1 MTKNRLMLEL
11 ANFPVKEVE
20 FGNRTRYENGL
31 LEICKEEMVSL
42 ILEDP
47 RVSFA
52 DIDIAFPGEQTR
64 IVNVRDAVEPRIK
77 VSGPGSVF
85 PGILGPVE
93 TVGSGTTHRMS
104 GITVMPSADF
114 RPTILNGTAAPS
126 AGIVDMWGTGGQ
138 LTPFGSLINIVPK
151 FELRDGIN
159 ELEAHTAIQAVELKV
174 ALRLAQTTLQKKPV
188 EAEILE
194 LAETDPTLPRVV
206 YIMTC
211 LTHRYHPYYHSGVA
225 YYGLPIRESLPTLIH
240 PNELF
245 DGALTTNTYA
255 GGGMW
260 ETTWVWMT
268 QPVALELLRK
278 HGKELNFLG
287 VILQRT
293 RFENKFTKQVTAE
306 CASQM
311 ATLLGAD
318 GAIITRIVT
327 SGANFIDVMLTVQAC
342 EKKGIKT
349 VLLTPEWG
357 GKDGTDLPLVFYVP
371 EATAMVSTGSFERDV
386 KVGAPAKV
394 IGAGK
399 REQVQVYADDRPF
412 SPWDELTLPSSFLIT
427 GGVDW
432 FGHMNLTC
440 R

>member
-1 MTKNRLMLEL
+1 MLEL
-11 ANFPVKEVE
+11 ATFPVKEVE
-20 FGNRTRYENGL
+20 FGNQTRYENGV
-31 LEICKEEMVSL
+31 LEISKEEMISL
-42 ILEDP
+42 ILEDQ

-52 DIDIAFPGEQTR
+52 DVDLAFPGERTR
-64 IVNVRDAVEPRIK
+64 IVNVRDAVEPRVK

-126 AGIVDMWGTGGQ
+126 AGIVDMWGAGAQ
-138 LTPFGSLINIVPK
+138 LTPFGSLINVVPRFK
-151 FELRDGIN
+151 LRDGVN
-159 ELEAHTAIQAVELKV
+159 ELEAHGAIQAVELKV
-174 ALRLAQTTLQKKPV
+174 ALRLAQTTLQGTPEEV
-188 EAEILE
+188 EILE
-194 LAETDPTLPRVV
+194 LTEADPALPRVI

-240 PNELF
+240 PNEIF

-260 ETTWVWMT
+260 ETTWAWMT
-268 QPVALELLRK
+268 QPVALELLRR
-278 HGKELNFLG
+278 HGKDLNFLG

-293 RFENKFTKQVTAE
+293 RFENKFSKQVTAE
-306 CASQM
+306 CTSQM
-311 ATLLGAD
+311 ARLLGAD

-342 EKKGIKT
+342 EKKGVKV

-386 KVGAPAKV
+386 RVGAPSKV
-394 IGAGK
+394 VGLGE
-399 REQVQVYADDRPF
+399 REQVQVYADDKAF

-432 FGHMNLTC
+432 FGHMKLSC